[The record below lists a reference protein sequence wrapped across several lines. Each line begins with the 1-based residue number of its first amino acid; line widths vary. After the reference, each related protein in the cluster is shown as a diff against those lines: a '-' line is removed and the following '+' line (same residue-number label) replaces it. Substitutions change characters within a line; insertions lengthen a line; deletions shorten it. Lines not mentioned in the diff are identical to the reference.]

1 MTASSRAYK
10 VFANVTGL
18 VLFELVFWSSVVA
31 LAILLRKVAPQLD
44 LHYPGAWPALLVAPV
59 GLLLFAG
66 HYRWKQRRMA
76 DAAELELSRS
86 LWPDA
91 RPRRAVWKFLVWRTG
106 IALLAVGLM
115 DPKWGTR
122 MEEMESEGVD
132 IMIALDVSRSMLTE
146 DVGVARLDL
155 AKRSIERVVQ
165 QLDGDRVGLIVFAG
179 EAYVQAPLT
188 QDLTAVKL
196 FLDAIGTETV
206 PLQGTAVGAALALAM
221 DSFDPESQASRV
233 VLVLTDGENHEDDA
247 LARTSEAAERGISVH
262 TVGMA
267 SEAGGPIPEYDR
279 YGRSKGYKTDE
290 SGQPVVS
297 TLDERMLVAMAEA
310 GQGTY
315 VRANQGFVDLEPF
328 LSSLDG
334 MEQGQG
340 STVAYTDYRHQYA
353 TFFLIGF
360 LLLMLEGAWPTG
372 RVRLR
377 GMGLALGLVLVA
389 GTTSAQTGLGSK
401 EEAVAGSQAMVDR
414 DFPAAD
420 SLFRAAAGWEGAE
433 PGQLEMNRGLAQAS
447 AGQGEDALK
456 SFQRAAAE
464 AESPH
469 VKADAWNNVGN
480 VLLAGQ
486 DAQGAVQAYM
496 NSLRLDPTDAD
507 TRYNLALAKAMLQEQ
522 QEQERDDEHVLDGWQ
537 RIQDAHN
544 SDLESRVAAN
554 HPERAQ
560 DSD

>member
-1 MTASSRAYK
+1 MTAPSRAYK

-206 PLQGTAVGAALALAM
+206 PFQGTAVGAALALAM

-315 VRANQGFVDLEPF
+315 VRANQGFVDLDPF

-389 GTTSAQTGLGSK
+389 GTTSAQTGLKGSK
-401 EEAVAGSQAMVDR
+401 EEAVAGSRAMVDR

-447 AGQGEDALK
+447 SGLGEDALR
-456 SFQRAAAE
+456 SFQRAAAG
-464 AESPH
+464 AESPR

-496 NSLRLDPTDAD
+496 NSLRLDPSDTD

-522 QEQERDDEHVLDGWQ
+522 QEQEQEQDGEQ
-537 RIQDAHN
+537 QQDGEPQQ
-544 SDLESRVAAN
+544 DLSLI
-554 HPERAQ
+554 HI
-560 DSD
+560 